1 MFSDH
6 AVRVI
11 QHRGTCTQSP
21 AAQHLFADAGKEHG
35 LSSYVTLNPATG
47 KTEQEFT
54 ELDDVGVTRVLSRSD
69 AAFAEWRATPVSERA
84 QLLIRIADA
93 YDARQEELAKLIST
107 EMGKP
112 MKEAVGE
119 VQLAGAIYRWYGEH
133 GPDLLEREVL
143 DPQGSEESLVQTA
156 PIGPLVGVM
165 PWNYPYY
172 QVARFVAPNLMVGN
186 TIILK
191 HAPICAASS
200 EVMAEIVHTA
210 GVPEDAYT
218 NVFASNDQIADMI
231 ADPRVRGISLTGSER
246 AGASVAE
253 TAGRHLKKAVLELG
267 GSDPLIVLD
276 DGDIE
281 QTATIAARARL
292 SNTGQACNSPKRMIV
307 PNDKLNDFV
316 STVTQAFE
324 SARVGDPT
332 DPSTQVGPLSSIGAR
347 DTVVEQVKRAIQQ
360 GATLH
365 TGGDAVEGA
374 GAFMRPAVLTG
385 VTKDMDAYSEEIFGP
400 VAVIYGVDSADEA
413 VTLANDVGFGLSGSV
428 WGSDIDRAQEIAD
441 QLEVGMAYINEHGT
455 TLPGLPF
462 GGVKRSGFGRE
473 LGRWGM
479 GEFVNTRLRRTSKS
493 KK

>member
-1 MFSDH
+1 M
-6 AVRVI
+6 
-11 QHRGTCTQSP
+11 
-21 AAQHLFADAGKEHG
+21 
-35 LSSYVTLNPATG
+35 SSYVTLNPTTG

-54 ELDDVGVTRVLSRSD
+54 ALDDTGVTKVLGRSS
-69 AAFAEWRATPVSERA
+69 AAFADWRVTPASERA
-84 QLLIRIADA
+84 QLLTRIADA
-93 YDARQEELAKLIST
+93 YDARQNELAELIST

-133 GPDLLEREVL
+133 GPDLLTQEVL
-143 DPQGSEESLVQTA
+143 DPQGAEESLVQTE
-156 PIGPLVGVM
+156 PIGSLIGVM

-191 HAPICAASS
+191 HASICAASS
-200 EVMAEIVHTA
+200 EVMAELVHTA
-210 GVPEDAYT
+210 GVPEDAYI

-253 TAGRHLKKAVLELG
+253 TAGKNLKKVVLELG
-267 GSDPLIVLD
+267 GSDALIVLD

-281 QTATIAARARL
+281 QTATIAAQARL
-292 SNTGQACNSPKRMIV
+292 SNAGQACNSPKRMIV
-307 PNDKLNDFV
+307 PNNKADNFV
-316 STVTQAFE
+316 STIVQAFE

-332 DPSTQVGPLSSIGAR
+332 DPSTQVGPLSSITAR
-347 DTVVEQVKRAIQQ
+347 DNVVEQVQRAVEQ

-365 TGGDAVEGA
+365 TGGDAIEGN

-385 VTKDMDAYSEEIFGP
+385 VTKDMDAYAEEIFGP
-400 VAVIYGVDSADEA
+400 VAVIHGVDSSDEA
-413 VTLANDVGFGLSGSV
+413 VTLANDTGFGLSGSV
-428 WGSDIDRAQEIAD
+428 WDNDIDRARRVAD

-479 GEFVNTRLRRTSKS
+479 GEFVNTRLRRTATT

>member
-1 MFSDH
+1 M
-6 AVRVI
+6 
-11 QHRGTCTQSP
+11 
-21 AAQHLFADAGKEHG
+21 
-35 LSSYVTLNPATG
+35 SSYVTLNPTTG
-47 KTEQEFT
+47 KTEQEFAD
-54 ELDDVGVTRVLSRSD
+54 LDDVAVTRVLSRSD
-69 AAFAEWRATPVSERA
+69 AAFTSWRATPTNERA
-84 QLLIRIADA
+84 QTLMRVADA
-93 YDARQEELAKLIST
+93 YDARQDELAKLIST

-112 MKEAVGE
+112 IDEAVGE

-133 GPDLLEREVL
+133 GPDLLKPEVL
-143 DPQGSEESLVQTA
+143 DPQGSEESLVQTEA
-156 PIGPLVGVM
+156 LGSLVGVM

-191 HAPICAASS
+191 HAQICAASS
-200 EVMAEIVHTA
+200 EVMAEILHSA
-210 GVPEDAYT
+210 GVPEDAYI
-218 NVFASNDQIADMI
+218 NVFASNDQIAEMI
-231 ADPRVRGISLTGSER
+231 ADHRVRGVSLTGSER

-253 TAGRHLKKAVLELG
+253 TAGKNLKKAVLELG

-281 QTATIAARARL
+281 QTATIAAQARL

-307 PNDKLNDFV
+307 SNDKIDDFV
-316 STVTQAFE
+316 SIITQAFE
-324 SARVGDPT
+324 SAQVGDPT
-332 DPSTQVGPLSSIGAR
+332 EPSTQVGPLSSITAR
-347 DTVVEQVKRAIQQ
+347 DTVVEQVNRAVEQ

-365 TGGDAVEGA
+365 TGGDTVGGE

-385 VTKDMDAYSEEIFGP
+385 VTQDMDAYSEEIFGP
-400 VAVIYGVDSADEA
+400 VAVIHGVDSSDEA
-413 VTLANDVGFGLSGSV
+413 ITLANDVGFGLSGSV
-428 WGSDIDRAQEIAD
+428 WGSDIDRAQQVAD

-479 GEFVNTRLRRTSKS
+479 GEFINTRLRRTSHT